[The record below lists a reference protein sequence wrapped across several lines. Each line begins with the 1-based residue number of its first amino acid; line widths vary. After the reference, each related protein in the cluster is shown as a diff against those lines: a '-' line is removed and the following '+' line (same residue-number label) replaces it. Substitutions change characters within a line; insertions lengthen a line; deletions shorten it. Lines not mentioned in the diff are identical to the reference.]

1 MSGWSV
7 NRGLMEST
15 CINCIEELRP
25 TSWKCWWRSQ
35 FFHCIYQPGIK
46 PVNNLQDLFL
56 SLIIIIIDLFP
67 EINLIPGL
75 SLTTAS
81 PGHWKK
87 DPGACGHVTTQN
99 LRGKKICWTGRGGR
113 AFWLLLWWTWWV
125 SKPQAVAKT
134 YPLVSRFIVGG
145 KVCVTGR
152 RTWPA
157 ATRIFLPMTERGRGE
172 RERAWEQGWA
182 KIEKHRPC

>member
-1 MSGWSV
+1 MSIKCQPRCQNVMSGWSV

-75 SLTTAS
+75 SLTTAF

-87 DPGACGHVTTQN
+87 DPGVCGHVTTQN
-99 LRGKKICWTGRGGR
+99 LRVKKSVEQEGVAGHFDCCCDELGGFQNLR
-113 AFWLLLWWTWWV
+113 QSL
-125 SKPQAVAKT
+125 KPT
-134 YPLVSRFIVGG
+134 HLY
-145 KVCVTGR
+145 
-152 RTWPA
+152 
-157 ATRIFLPMTERGRGE
+157 
-172 RERAWEQGWA
+172 QGS
-182 KIEKHRPC
+182 